1 MSASKT
7 PVNGESMEKISQWI
21 DGHREQI
28 TADILRLVKI
38 ISVSDPHSEVKP
50 FGKPCREVLEE
61 MMKIGREHG
70 FQTENYDYYCGSM
83 WREKSGGP
91 VEESIGFWGHVDVVP
106 LGDNWQF
113 SPYEPFEKDGYIVGR
128 GSQDNKGPTIGTM
141 YCIQCLDEL
150 GIELKHPLRMFF
162 GCDEERG
169 MTDMEYYAE
178 NYPCPKMSIIADC
191 GFPVCYGEKG
201 IIETNLV
208 SDEPLSEDVLSLSG
222 GVASNMVP
230 DFAEIVLK
238 KTDRVKGA
246 LELLPKEI
254 AVEEKEDSYR
264 LTARGI
270 SRHTAFP
277 DGGVSAIARLA
288 KGLLYAGALS
298 DEDAEKFMYLCE
310 AGQDFYGR
318 GLQIQCSD
326 EISGRLSCVESMFGQ
341 KEDGRLWMHFNIRYP
356 IEADSEKIVE
366 AIGQSARRRGFS
378 QELIRDSKPN
388 YFDRNHPAVD
398 LLTGVFNEIAGMET
412 EPYVMA
418 GGTYARKL
426 PRAFAFGMGIPGE
439 GLEHPMFLPGH
450 GGGHEPDEGLRL
462 ESLFKAMKIFCMGLI
477 ALNDVEI

>member
-7 PVNGESMEKISQWI
+7 PVNGECMEKISQWI
-21 DGHREQI
+21 DDHREQI

-83 WREKSGGP
+83 WREKSGGL
-91 VEESIGFWGHVDVVP
+91 VEESIGFWGHLDVVP

-208 SDEPLSEDVLSLSG
+208 SDEPLSGDVLSLSG

-254 AVEEKEDSYR
+254 VAEEKEDSYR
-264 LTARGI
+264 L
-270 SRHTAFP
+270 
-277 DGGVSAIARLA
+277 
-288 KGLLYAGALS
+288 
-298 DEDAEKFMYLCE
+298 
-310 AGQDFYGR
+310 
-318 GLQIQCSD
+318 
-326 EISGRLSCVESMFGQ
+326 
-341 KEDGRLWMHFNIRYP
+341 
-356 IEADSEKIVE
+356 
-366 AIGQSARRRGFS
+366 
-378 QELIRDSKPN
+378 RD
-388 YFDRNHPAVD
+388 
-398 LLTGVFNEIAGMET
+398 T
-412 EPYVMA
+412 
-418 GGTYARKL
+418 
-426 PRAFAFGMGIPGE
+426 
-439 GLEHPMFLPGH
+439 
-450 GGGHEPDEGLRL
+450 
-462 ESLFKAMKIFCMGLI
+462 
-477 ALNDVEI
+477 